1 MSAPA
6 AGARAAG
13 AGGTV
18 QYHIVLGKK
27 EEIVVGPADADVVV
41 TIPKADCGLDP
52 NVAFMQG
59 RLKAAG
65 HTGVLFAALQSG
77 EVAAVLEAHAER

>member
-1 MSAPA
+1 MTGAAPA
-6 AGARAAG
+6 AGTSA
-13 AGGTV
+13 GTV

-27 EEIVVGPADADVVV
+27 EEIVVGPPDADVVV
-41 TIPKADCGLDP
+41 TIAKADCGLDP
-52 NVAFMQG
+52 NVAYMQG

-77 EVAAVLEAHAER
+77 EAAEVLQAHA

>member
-1 MSAPA
+1 MTGAAPA
-6 AGARAAG
+6 AGPSA
-13 AGGTV
+13 GTV

-41 TIPKADCGLDP
+41 TIAKADCGLDP
-52 NVAFMQG
+52 NVAYMQG
-59 RLKAAG
+59 RLKATG

-77 EVAAVLEAHAER
+77 AAAEVLRAHA

>member
-1 MSAPA
+1 MTGAAPA
-6 AGARAAG
+6 AGPG
-13 AGGTV
+13 AGTV

-41 TIPKADCGLDP
+41 TIAKADCGLDP
-52 NVAFMQG
+52 NVAYMQG

-77 EVAAVLEAHAER
+77 AAAEVLQAHA

>member
-1 MSAPA
+1 MTDAPA
-6 AGARAAG
+6 ARPSS
-13 AGGTV
+13 GTV

-41 TIPKADCGLDP
+41 TIAKADCGLDP
-52 NVAFMQG
+52 NVAYMQG

-77 EVAAVLEAHAER
+77 AAAEVLQAHA

>member
-1 MSAPA
+1 MSGAAPA
-6 AGARAAG
+6 AGATA
-13 AGGTV
+13 GTV

-41 TIPKADCGLDP
+41 TIAKADCGLDP
-52 NVAFMQG
+52 NVAYMQG

-77 EVAAVLEAHAER
+77 EAAEVLQAHA

>member
-1 MSAPA
+1 MSGAAPT
-6 AGARAAG
+6 AGATA
-13 AGGTV
+13 GTV

-41 TIPKADCGLDP
+41 TIAKADCGLDP
-52 NVAFMQG
+52 NVAYMQG

-77 EVAAVLEAHAER
+77 EAAEVLRAHA

>member
-1 MSAPA
+1 VTGAAPA
-6 AGARAAG
+6 AGPSA
-13 AGGTV
+13 GTV

-41 TIPKADCGLDP
+41 TIAKADCGLDP
-52 NVAFMQG
+52 NVAYMQG

-77 EVAAVLEAHAER
+77 AAAEVLQAHA

>member
-1 MSAPA
+1 MTGAASA
-6 AGARAAG
+6 AGPSS
-13 AGGTV
+13 GTV

-41 TIPKADCGLDP
+41 TIAKADCGLDP
-52 NVAFMQG
+52 NVAYMQG

-77 EVAAVLEAHAER
+77 AAAEVLQAHA

>member
-1 MSAPA
+1 MSGAAPA
-6 AGARAAG
+6 AGA
-13 AGGTV
+13 GTV

-41 TIPKADCGLDP
+41 TIAKADCGLDP
-52 NVAFMQG
+52 NVAYMQG

-77 EVAAVLEAHAER
+77 EAAEVLQAHA

>member
-1 MSAPA
+1 MTGAAPA
-6 AGARAAG
+6 AGPSA
-13 AGGTV
+13 GTV

-41 TIPKADCGLDP
+41 TIAKADCGLDP
-52 NVAFMQG
+52 NVAYMQG

-77 EVAAVLEAHAER
+77 AAAEVLRAHA

>member
-1 MSAPA
+1 MTGATPA
-6 AGARAAG
+6 AGPSSR
-13 AGGTV
+13 TV

-41 TIPKADCGLDP
+41 TIAKADCGLDP
-52 NVAFMQG
+52 NVAYMQG
-59 RLKAAG
+59 RLKATG

-77 EVAAVLEAHAER
+77 AAAEVLRAHA

>member
-1 MSAPA
+1 MTGAAPA
-6 AGARAAG
+6 ADPSS
-13 AGGTV
+13 GTV

-41 TIPKADCGLDP
+41 TIAKADCGLDP
-52 NVAFMQG
+52 NVAYMQG

-65 HTGVLFAALQSG
+65 HTGVLFAVLQSG
-77 EVAAVLEAHAER
+77 AAAEVLQAHA

>member
-1 MSAPA
+1 VSGAAPA
-6 AGARAAG
+6 AGATA
-13 AGGTV
+13 GTV

-41 TIPKADCGLDP
+41 TIAKADCGLDP
-52 NVAFMQG
+52 NVAYMQG

-77 EVAAVLEAHAER
+77 EAAEVLEAHA

>member
-1 MSAPA
+1 VTGAVPA
-6 AGARAAG
+6 AGPSAG
-13 AGGTV
+13 TI

-41 TIPKADCGLDP
+41 TIAKADCGLDP
-52 NVAFMQG
+52 NVAYMQG

-77 EVAAVLEAHAER
+77 AAAEVLQAQA

>member
-1 MSAPA
+1 MSGAA
-6 AGARAAG
+6 AGASA
-13 AGGTV
+13 GTV

-41 TIPKADCGLDP
+41 TIAKADCGLDP
-52 NVAFMQG
+52 NVAYMQG

-77 EVAAVLEAHAER
+77 AAAEVLRAHA

>member
-1 MSAPA
+1 MSGAAPA
-6 AGARAAG
+6 AGATA
-13 AGGTV
+13 GTV

-41 TIPKADCGLDP
+41 TIAKADCGLDP
-52 NVAFMQG
+52 NVAYMQG

-65 HTGVLFAALQSG
+65 HTGVLFATLQSG
-77 EVAAVLEAHAER
+77 EAAEVLEAHA

>member
-1 MSAPA
+1 VSGAAPA
-6 AGARAAG
+6 AGATA
-13 AGGTV
+13 GTV

-41 TIPKADCGLDP
+41 TIAKADCGLDP
-52 NVAFMQG
+52 NVAYMQG

-77 EVAAVLEAHAER
+77 EAAEVLQAHA

>member
-1 MSAPA
+1 MTGAIPA
-6 AGARAAG
+6 AGPTS
-13 AGGTV
+13 GTV

-41 TIPKADCGLDP
+41 TIAKADCGLDP
-52 NVAFMQG
+52 NVAYMQG

-65 HTGVLFAALQSG
+65 PTGVLFAALQSG
-77 EVAAVLEAHAER
+77 AAVEVLRAHA

>member
-1 MSAPA
+1 MTGAAPA
-6 AGARAAG
+6 SGPG
-13 AGGTV
+13 SGTV
-18 QYHIVLGKK
+18 QYHIVVGKK

-41 TIPKADCGLDP
+41 TIAKADCGLDP
-52 NVAFMQG
+52 NVAYMQG

-77 EVAAVLEAHAER
+77 AAAEVLQAHA